1 MQLTCNLVNLFEIY
15 MFQYATMLYHKI
27 LTLGS
32 CVAATLTEQLE
43 TLDEAFEISAGQ
55 LGAHALLLLQFH

>member
-1 MQLTCNLVNLFEIY
+1 

-43 TLDEAFEISAGQ
+43 TLDEAFNISAGQ
-55 LGAHALLLLQFH
+55 LGAHAQATSASIPLSITGMLKMISI

>member
-1 MQLTCNLVNLFEIY
+1 

-43 TLDEAFEISAGQ
+43 TLDEAFKISAGQ